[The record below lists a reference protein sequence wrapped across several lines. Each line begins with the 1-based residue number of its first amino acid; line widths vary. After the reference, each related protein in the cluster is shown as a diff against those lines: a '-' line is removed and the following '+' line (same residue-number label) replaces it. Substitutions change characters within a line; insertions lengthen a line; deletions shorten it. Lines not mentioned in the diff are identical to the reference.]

1 MELTELLKK
10 YNAIKCSYQIGT
22 LSPAIIPLF
31 ETVTAVIGSGDLFP
45 VLKAHY
51 VDGKTM
57 ETIAEESQP
66 QVEPRTVYRRQ
77 KAELQELE
85 SIINGHW
92 LRIIPPPYNL

>member
-10 YNAIKCSYQIGT
+10 YAAIKCSYNIGT

-45 VLKAHY
+45 VLRAHY
-51 VDGKTM
+51 IEGMTV
-57 ETIAEESQP
+57 EVIAEKMTLD
-66 QVEPRTVYRRQ
+66 PRTVYRRQ
-77 KAELQELE
+77 KAEINELE

-92 LRIIPPPYNL
+92 LRIIPPPLFL